1 MKLFDIHST
10 LFTFAF
16 LLLPYLPI
24 FHSMKK
30 RFYIETYGC
39 QMNEYDSEILAGI
52 LQSHNYILC
61 DSAEEADIILLNT
74 CSVRDNAELKIHS
87 RLGEL
92 KHLKDKNPDLKL
104 GVVGCMAQNLKKELI
119 DTKPYVNL
127 ILGPDSY
134 RDILKHLGAE
144 EAHVIDTK
152 LSKFEVY
159 DGLFPARKEG
169 VNAWISIMRGCNK
182 FCSYCIVPYTRGRER
197 SRSIESIVDEA
208 KRSVDE
214 GFVEITLLGQNVNSF
229 DHEGDKFPALL
240 EALTK
245 VDGLKR
251 LRYTSPHPQ
260 DVDEELMRIHA
271 EYKPLIAN
279 HIHLPLQ
286 AGSDAVLKAMN
297 RTYTQEHYLKL
308 VDMIRKHVPD
318 MGITTDIIVGFPG
331 ESDAD
336 FRETLKVM
344 EYIKY
349 DNAYTFKYSPRPY
362 TKAWNM
368 KDNVSELDKSARLTE
383 LIKMQKA
390 HTLERLS
397 QMIGKDVEILV
408 ETRSKKSSEEM
419 RGRTACNKIV
429 IFPKENYKPKDMI
442 TRRITDAQG
451 VTLFSR
457 EK

>member
-1 MKLFDIHST
+1 
-10 LFTFAF
+10 
-16 LLLPYLPI
+16 
-24 FHSMKK
+24 
-30 RFYIETYGC
+30 
-39 QMNEYDSEILAGI
+39 
-52 LQSHNYILC
+52 
-61 DSAEEADIILLNT
+61 
-74 CSVRDNAELKIHS
+74 
-87 RLGEL
+87 
-92 KHLKDKNPDLKL
+92 
-104 GVVGCMAQNLKKELI
+104 
-119 DTKPYVNL
+119 
-127 ILGPDSY
+127 
-134 RDILKHLGAE
+134 
-144 EAHVIDTK
+144 
-152 LSKFEVY
+152 
-159 DGLFPARKEG
+159 
-169 VNAWISIMRGCNK
+169 
-182 FCSYCIVPYTRGRER
+182 
-197 SRSIESIVDEA
+197 
-208 KRSVDE
+208 
-214 GFVEITLLGQNVNSF
+214 
-229 DHEGDKFPALL
+229 
-240 EALTK
+240 
-245 VDGLKR
+245 
-251 LRYTSPHPQ
+251 
-260 DVDEELMRIHA
+260 
-271 EYKPLIAN
+271 
-279 HIHLPLQ
+279 
-286 AGSDAVLKAMN
+286 
-297 RTYTQEHYLKL
+297 
-308 VDMIRKHVPD
+308 